1 MAIVDNPTNRKTKDA
16 QEPELDLS
24 QLAVETEEPSTTS
37 TAPAPDDDLPAK
49 YRGKSPAEI
58 ARMHQ
63 ELEQRFGQQ
72 GNEVGELRKAL
83 DTYVIAKLQEGT
95 TTNKVVEEEKPDFF
109 AEPERAVQRAI
120 HSDPEIQRLKQV
132 AARAEAMTLQQML
145 QQKHPD
151 VQQLLN
157 NQDFVDWVKGSKIR
171 HKALTEADR
180 NYDVDT
186 LDEIFTEYKSNVQRK
201 EAVGAETVE
210 AEKVARKKEIK
221 KASSGTARGSG
232 GPAKSSSQIY
242 RRIDIVE
249 LMKTNP
255 RRYEA
260 LMPEIRKAYEE
271 GRVR

>member
-1 MAIVDNPTNRKTKDA
+1 MAIVDNPTNRKTTDV

-24 QLAVETEEPSTTS
+24 QLAVEPEEEPSATS
-37 TAPAPDDDLPAK
+37 TTTPEDDLPAK

-120 HSDPEIQRLKQV
+120 HSDPEIQRLKQA
-132 AARAEAMTLQQML
+132 AARAEAMTLQQVL

-157 NQDFVDWVKGSKIR
+157 DKEFVDWVKGSKIR

-186 LDEIFTEYKSNVQRK
+186 LDEIFTEYKTIVQRK